1 MNKKRVRTL
10 LRVSSRQQLHGDDIP
25 LQRAETKN
33 FIEQHSEWA
42 FDREYIEKA
51 VSGYKNGIEDR
62 EVLME
67 ILEDARKHEFDILLT
82 YMSDRI
88 GRREE
93 YSFYISTLNN
103 LGVEVWTVKDG
114 LLKSEE
120 HIDKLLNYI
129 RFWQNEGESK
139 KTSMRV
145 RDAQI
150 EMIKSGKFVGGKAP
164 YGYRLVDSGQMS
176 SHGRMLKKLE
186 IVNHEAEIVRKIY
199 DLYVQK
205 GYGYEKIAK
214 ELDQEGIA
222 AITTE
227 KWKGGTVCSIL
238 KNPVYMGY
246 YSIHRRK
253 SGNHFKRLDRNEWI
267 ISEKQNEEIVIISP
281 LEWEKAQEI
290 RESKRAHLQESANR
304 SAKLYEQQYHAPFNP
319 RGKLALLGIAY
330 CGYCGKKLRNTGYNN
345 HWRTKD
351 GEEKVSCVG
360 RYGCPEKCR
369 ERSSYSQD
377 FLEST
382 VFQVVEDYLSRL
394 KSMDIAEE
402 LQRMKEQQMEKRENE
417 RKEIAKEIEK
427 ITKEIKVLYDK
438 LPDAIRGI
446 YCFSEEELAK

>member
-1 MNKKRVRTL
+1 MNKKLVRTL

-227 KWKGGTVCSIL
+227 KWKSKVWKRFFHL
-238 KNPVYMGY
+238 KY
-246 YSIHRRK
+246 
-253 SGNHFKRLDRNEWI
+253 
-267 ISEKQNEEIVIISP
+267 
-281 LEWEKAQEI
+281 
-290 RESKRAHLQESANR
+290 
-304 SAKLYEQQYHAPFNP
+304 
-319 RGKLALLGIAY
+319 LLNI
-330 CGYCGKKLRNTGYNN
+330 
-345 HWRTKD
+345 
-351 GEEKVSCVG
+351 
-360 RYGCPEKCR
+360 
-369 ERSSYSQD
+369 
-377 FLEST
+377 
-382 VFQVVEDYLSRL
+382 
-394 KSMDIAEE
+394 
-402 LQRMKEQQMEKRENE
+402 
-417 RKEIAKEIEK
+417 
-427 ITKEIKVLYDK
+427 
-438 LPDAIRGI
+438 
-446 YCFSEEELAK
+446 

>member
-1 MNKKRVRTL
+1 MNKKLVRTL

-150 EMIKSGKFVGGKAP
+150 EMIKAGKFVGGKAP
-164 YGYRLVDSGQMS
+164 YGYRLVDSGQIS

-186 IVNHEAEIVRKIY
+186 IVNHEADIVRKIY

-227 KWKGGTVCSIL
+227 KWKSGTVCGII

-246 YSIHRRK
+246 YAIHRRK
-253 SGNHFKRLDRNEWI
+253 SGNNFKRLDRNEWI

-290 RESKRAHLQESANR
+290 RESKRTIIGDCVLR
-304 SAKLYEQQYHAPFNP
+304 
-319 RGKLALLGIAY
+319 LL
-330 CGYCGKKLRNTGYNN
+330 
-345 HWRTKD
+345 W
-351 GEEKVSCVG
+351 
-360 RYGCPEKCR
+360 
-369 ERSSYSQD
+369 
-377 FLEST
+377 
-382 VFQVVEDYLSRL
+382 
-394 KSMDIAEE
+394 
-402 LQRMKEQQMEKRENE
+402 
-417 RKEIAKEIEK
+417 
-427 ITKEIKVLYDK
+427 KEIKEYR
-438 LPDAIRGI
+438 IQ
-446 YCFSEEELAK
+446 